1 MRMSDT
7 RLWLVSGRLLAI
19 HSGMANK
26 PLQLLAQTAQYVQV
40 ENERTS
46 YRLIRVNA
54 GLCFVGFHVK
64 ANQPRNNKLA
74 RLQAVS
80 HEALITEY
88 TQPQH
93 AVR

>member
-1 MRMSDT
+1 
-7 RLWLVSGRLLAI
+7 
-19 HSGMANK
+19 MANK

-46 YRLIRVNA
+46 LIRVNA

-64 ANQPRNNKLA
+64 TNQRNNKLA